1 LSRLVPAGLHAT
13 IVLLRHGESVA
24 ITEGRFQGRLDTPLS
39 PLGERQAELAGE
51 RLAHPGRPPQIPV
64 PSSAPVEIAHSPLDR
79 TRATAAAAAAALRSV
94 YGLETPAPRPEPGL
108 FEIGQGAWEGLERP
122 EVEAR
127 YGAELQAWRE
137 APHLNNAPG
146 GEALVEADRRVRL
159 ALPAMVAR
167 LTNASAQAEAPLGS
181 ASGYPPP
188 VTSPAWTLLV
198 GHDGVF
204 KLVLLALLELPLERF
219 WTFAFGLTGIT
230 ILAIHDGQVVV
241 RAHNLLDHLGP
252 LQAETATLDAAEADV
267 GVQREAAG
275 AL

>member
-1 LSRLVPAGLHAT
+1 MSERLVPAGLHAT

-39 PLGERQAELAGE
+39 PLGERQAELAGD
-51 RLAHPGRPPQIPV
+51 RLAHPGRPPQIAV
-64 PSSAPVEIAHSPLDR
+64 PTTAPVEIAHSPLAR
-79 TRATAAAAAAALRSV
+79 TAATAAAAEAALRAT
-94 YGLETPAPRPEPGL
+94 YGSATPALHPEPGL
-108 FEIGQGAWEGLERP
+108 YEIGQGAWDGLERS

-127 YGAELQAWRE
+127 FGPELEAWRR

-146 GEALVEADRRVRL
+146 GESLVEADRRVRV
-159 ALPAMVAR
+159 ALPAMLDR
-167 LTNASAQAEAPLGS
+167 LALASPPINAAITS

-188 VTSPAWTLLV
+188 MSSPAWSLLV

-204 KLVLLALLELPLERF
+204 KLVTLALLELPLERF
-219 WTFAFGLTGIT
+219 WTIAFGLTGIT
-230 ILAIHDGQVVV
+230 ILAIHDGQVVL

-252 LQAETATLDAAEADV
+252 LQAAAAAADPV
-267 GVQREAAG
+267 SPREGSG